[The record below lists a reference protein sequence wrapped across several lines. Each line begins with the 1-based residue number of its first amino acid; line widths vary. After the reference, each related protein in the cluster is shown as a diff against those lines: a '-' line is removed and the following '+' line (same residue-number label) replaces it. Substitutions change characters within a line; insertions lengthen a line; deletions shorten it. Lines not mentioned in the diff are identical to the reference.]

1 MWYSWPIAEKI
12 GPTRSVELTDSASNE
27 NGKAIERQKVE
38 KGHTERDS
46 PTALKGIR
54 RRV

>member
-38 KGHTERDS
+38 KATQRETH
-46 PTALKGIR
+46 R
-54 RRV
+54 RH